1 MIIHVWR
8 CTRDVEAKL
17 QKYIYE
23 ITAPD
28 DAAAAQATKRQ
39 ERLAKPPHSLG
50 KLEDISIKIAGMT
63 GKVFNRTDKRRV
75 IVFSS
80 DIGIAE
86 EGVASAPQSVTL
98 AQTINFT
105 RGLTGVAVIAKH
117 FNTELDVIDMG
128 ILTDFSCP
136 GVRNEKIAHGTRNFA
151 REHAMTREECVK
163 AMLTGIEAAVRAK
176 NEGIEII
183 GVGEMGIGNT
193 STSSAVLSATLNL
206 PRRTP
211 SPGAAESMTN
221 PTNAKNA

>member
-1 MIIHVWR
+1 
-8 CTRDVEAKL
+8 
-17 QKYIYE
+17 
-23 ITAPD
+23 
-28 DAAAAQATKRQ
+28 
-39 ERLAKPPHSLG
+39 
-50 KLEDISIKIAGMT
+50 MT

-151 REHAMTREECVK
+151 RKHAMTREKCVK

-221 PTNAKNA
+221 PMNAKNA